1 VTPLAFSRIIICLF
15 WGEFLV
21 GVFVLAIVYWL
32 SDLAI
37 AFWIGGLVAATMLF
51 GMPLGPA
58 DLEVESLIHV
68 AMVPMAFLDQYR
80 PFFIGAGVI
89 LLASTAVSYIV
100 ERPLRTTVRWWVS
113 WIVRSASVVALVSVS
128 LYGAGEMSS
137 HVNQIES
144 LSGINYSDI
153 SFPDDENS
161 LAPDTVASGG
171 SLRRKLV
178 ADTSLVFTDARL
190 TFVYWAKIEGA
201 LVCLIL
207 LVGAYREASW
217 RNKSRSVSPAPLPE
231 AVVEVDSGSTSETDI
246 TEVAQDNDEDPAPK
260 GIDA

>member
-1 VTPLAFSRIIICLF
+1 
-15 WGEFLV
+15 V

-51 GMPLGPA
+51 GMPFGPA

-68 AMVPMAFLDQYR
+68 AMIPMAFLDQYR

-100 ERPLRTTVRWWVS
+100 ERSLRTTVRWWAT

-153 SFPDDENS
+153 SFPNDANS
-161 LAPDTVASGG
+161 MAPDTGVSRDTVASG
-171 SLRRKLV
+171 STLRRKLV
-178 ADTSLVFTDARL
+178 ADTSLVFTDART

-217 RNKSRSVSPAPLPE
+217 RNKSRSVSPAPLPD

-246 TEVAQDNDEDPAPK
+246 TAVAQDNDENPAPK